1 MTDSLALNGLS
12 GYGYGYGYDPY
23 FMKAFQSYNPNMP
36 QTANNIQP
44 TQPAVTNP
52 ELNTTA
58 TATEKAEEKEKS
70 NAGLVLGGLAT
81 AGAAALLY
89 KANKKGGEKGIKE
102 GLKQMWQGL
111 TGKAA
116 SASTEKFA
124 LRQSQT
130 GEWFAQV
137 PGRKQRLTGNYE
149 RFGISTEIPGIGD
162 KGSKIIDFRFTKDG
176 NSFHVRNGRVVE
188 YKNSAGE
195 DLLAKMTNPTEAK
208 DIDYK
213 KAIDE
218 FIAKVDRRDEAALK
232 ELTSMN
238 YTHTADG
245 VTRRFSKTGDNVTMN
260 KVVTDRFAL
269 GTDEVTAM
277 RAKDPKIDKA
287 VKAIQEGKRP
297 EGLNAVAAEYKVDDI
312 VFKIEND
319 RIVGM
324 TQGGKY
330 YPAASDRFVAWQYNN
345 QKDYEKMI
353 KNIGEGKDM
362 YNITWQA

>member
-23 FMKAFQSYNPNMP
+23 FMKAFQSYNANMP
-36 QTANNIQP
+36 QAQNPVQMYPQVQVPSEQTKTDSQP
-44 TQPAVTNP
+44 
-52 ELNTTA
+52 
-58 TATEKAEEKEKS
+58 KEEGKS
-70 NAGLVLGGLAT
+70 NAGLIIGGLAT

-195 DLLAKMTNPTEAK
+195 NLLAKMNNPTEAK

-277 RAKDPKIDKA
+277 REKDPKIDKA
-287 VKAIQEGKRP
+287 VKAIKEGKRP